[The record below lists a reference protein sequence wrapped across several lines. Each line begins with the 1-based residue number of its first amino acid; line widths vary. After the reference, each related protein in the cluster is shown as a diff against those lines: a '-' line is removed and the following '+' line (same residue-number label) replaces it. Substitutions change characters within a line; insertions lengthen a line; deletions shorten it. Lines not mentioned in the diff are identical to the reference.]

1 MKQTF
6 FFLVLALSL
15 NSCDHKTGEQATNG
29 QDTTSVTQ
37 YFYGSEFDLTNAIA
51 ASEIPAKLATAD
63 SMEVILTGNIVET
76 CSKAGCWMTVD
87 IGQAEPM
94 WVYTN
99 HEFFVPTEG
108 CKGLVTGIKGIAK
121 KEVQDVAFQKHLAED
136 AKKSPEEIAAITTD
150 KTVYSVVAKG
160 IMIEGYQP
168 EEGEEGHD
176 HDHDHDHNHDHDG
189 DGKPDH
195 SAEEHTEQ

>member
-15 NSCDHKTGEQATNG
+15 NSCDHKTGDQAVTG

-51 ASEIPAKLATAD
+51 AADLPAKLATAD
-63 SMEVILTGNIVET
+63 SAEVVITGKIVTT
-76 CSKAGCWMTVD
+76 CQKAGCWMTVD

-94 WVYTN
+94 YVFTG
-99 HEFFVPTEG
+99 HEFFVPTTG
-108 CKGLVTGIKGIAK
+108 CDGLVTGVKGIARK
-121 KEVQDVAFQKHLAED
+121 RVLDVASQKHLAED
-136 AKKSPEEIAAITTD
+136 ENKSAEEIAAITAD
-150 KTVYSVVAKG
+150 KTVYSISAAG

-168 EEGEEGHD
+168 QDEEAHDHSHDHGHD
-176 HDHDHDHNHDHDG
+176 HDHDG

-195 SAEEHTEQ
+195 APEDHTEPK